1 MTVQAVTL
9 SLPQTIYEQIRQA
22 AEKAQRPLDE
32 VLIEAVTAVAPV
44 IDSASEQLRTGLAQM
59 AYLNDL
65 ALWQAA
71 RATMSTEQRERLEA
85 LHHRQQQQGL
95 TALEKV
101 EEQALLTL
109 YRETILIR
117 AQAAVLLK
125 GRGYDISDPQQFT
138 PLQ

>member
-1 MTVQAVTL
+1 M
-9 SLPQTIYEQIRQA
+9 R
-22 AEKAQRPLDE
+22 
-32 VLIEAVTAVAPV
+32 
-44 IDSASEQLRTGLAQM
+44 ASQQLRTGLAQM
-59 AYLNDL
+59 AYLND
-65 ALWQAA
+65 ATLWQAA
-71 RATMSTEQRERLEA
+71 RATMSTEQRERLET

-95 TALEKV
+95 TDAEKV

-109 YRETILIR
+109 YRETVLIR